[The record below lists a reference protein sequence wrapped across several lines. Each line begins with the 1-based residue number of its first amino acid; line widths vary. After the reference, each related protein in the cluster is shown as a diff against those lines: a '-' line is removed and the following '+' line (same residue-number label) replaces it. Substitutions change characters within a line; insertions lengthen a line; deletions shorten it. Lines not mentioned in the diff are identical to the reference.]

1 MKNLNYTKFVS
12 LQIFQTLFIR
22 FILIKFRIVQRYL
35 AFGIFPNAERIK
47 FIINLI
53 IFSSLHKN
61 IMKKN
66 VFIFYY
72 MIFFRVINATLV
84 SFYLIFSFVL
94 DFLVRKFNTRYTIYI
109 RVFQQMKIIS
119 ICDFWG
125 GGYQNSSC
133 SLKINQIKL

>member
-1 MKNLNYTKFVS
+1 MKNLNYMKCVS

-35 AFGIFPNAERIK
+35 TFGIFPNAGRIK

-61 IMKKN
+61 IMKKK

-84 SFYLIFSFVL
+84 SFYLIFCSVL
-94 DFLVRKFNTRYTIYI
+94 DFLFRKFNTRYTIYI
-109 RVFQQMKIIS
+109 RVFQQMKIITTCL
-119 ICDFWG
+119 ILG
-125 GGYQNSSC
+125 E
-133 SLKINQIKL
+133 KLLELFVFSENKLD